1 MNRKSLSKSEQ
12 RGQFSSLL
20 KITRLPWLLLVGT
33 CLVCILDTV
42 LILILPDIS
51 SRLLSGDF
59 SDETLKTMI
68 WVLGVSAFVLA
79 FRQYLLTIAQG
90 QVTLA
95 FRKSVFGKIL
105 RLKSDYFEKNP
116 SGTLISRATMDT
128 TMLSDFIVGAICYIP
143 SLLYTFVGTFVII
156 FGYDWRLVVLE
167 GVLVPILLLITWLN
181 GRLQFKWYNRIQG
194 KLSVLSSFL
203 AERLV
208 NIPLMKLFVKEE
220 YEQKQ
225 GLDTVDAL
233 YTTQKKYAFRF
244 AGIQYLLE
252 FEGVVQSVV
261 IVVGGA
267 AFVHL
272 GYIDLQEWIAFY
284 LYAGGLIGSVQQ
296 LLDYW
301 NRYKQMTGSAKRISE
316 IAEAP
321 VEGVGGDQELPQE
334 SRDITFSHVSYGY
347 TDGPEV
353 LHNVNLTIPGGK
365 KTVIIGKSGAGK
377 TTMLY
382 LLERFFQPSSGEI
395 LYGDTD
401 VSQYTFDSWRSG
413 IGYVSQSANL
423 FSGTIR
429 DNVLYGIKRDV
440 SDTEIEAALKK
451 AQLWDFIQSSRDG
464 LDTFVGEN
472 GCKLSGGQRQRVV
485 IARLFLS
492 NPQIVLLDEATS
504 SLDAEAVAAVNQC
517 FDALGENRTM
527 IIVSHALKECDRAD
541 NILVMDEGRVDAFGS
556 REEIMAHNAIY
567 QSLKQMQANREVENH
582 D

>member
-1 MNRKSLSKSEQ
+1 MKNKSEHQ
-12 RGQFSSLL
+12 GHFLSLL
-20 KITRLPWLLLVGT
+20 RITKLPWILLIFT

-42 LILILPDIS
+42 LRLILPDIS
-51 SRLLSGDF
+51 AKLLSGEF
-59 SDETLKTMI
+59 TNENLKTMI
-68 WVLGVSAFVLA
+68 WVLAVSAIVLA
-79 FRQYLLTIAQG
+79 FRQYLLSISTG
-90 QVTLA
+90 QVTLS
-95 FRKSVFGKIL
+95 FRKSVFKKL
-105 RLKSDYFEKNP
+105 LLLKSEYYEANP

-128 TMLSDFIVGAICYIP
+128 ATLSDFIVGAFCYIP
-143 SLLYTFVGTFVII
+143 SLVYTFVGTFIII

-167 GVLVPILLLITWLN
+167 AVLVPLLLLITWLN

-194 KLSVLSSFL
+194 KLAELSGFL

-244 AGIQYLLE
+244 AGIQYLME
-252 FEGVVQSVV
+252 FEGVLQSIV

-267 AFVHL
+267 AFIHM

-301 NRYKQMTGSAKRISE
+301 HRYKQMTGSAKRISE
-316 IAEAP
+316 IAAAEE
-321 VEGVGGDQELPQE
+321 EGIGGSLDMPQE
-334 SRDITFSHVSYGY
+334 IRDITFCDVSFAYG
-347 TDGPEV
+347 DGPAV
-353 LHNVNLTIPGGK
+353 IQNLNITIPGGK

-377 TTMLY
+377 TTLLY
-382 LLERFFQPSSGEI
+382 LLERFYAPSSGEI
-395 LYGDTD
+395 LYGDTA
-401 VSQYTFDSWRSG
+401 VSEYTYDSWRSG
-413 IGYVSQSANL
+413 IGYVSQSAAI

-429 DNVLYGIKRDV
+429 DNVLYGIKRAV
-440 SDTEIEAALKK
+440 SDEEMEHALKK
-451 AQLWDFIQSSRDG
+451 AQLWDFIQSSQDG

-472 GCKLSGGQRQRVV
+472 GSKLSGGQRQRVV

-492 NPQIVLLDEATS
+492 NPSIVLLDEPTS
-504 SLDAEAVAAVNQC
+504 SLDAEAAAAVNEC
-517 FDALGENRTM
+517 FDELAKGRTM
-527 IIVSHALKECDRAD
+527 IVVSHALSACSRGDV
-541 NILVMDEGRVDAFGS
+541 ILVMDEGKANAFGS
-556 REEIMAHNAIY
+556 KEDIMKSNPIY
-567 QSLKQMQANREVENH
+567 HSLKQAQSAQEESIH